1 MKRILNCLLGLTC
14 LAATARA
21 DVVTLKNGDRVT
33 GSMVTVRGGNLQL
46 KSDIMG
52 NLTIPMA
59 QVATFSAAKPVAVV
73 IKGQEPVQGALE
85 LSPSGDW
92 QVTANGKAQTIA
104 AAKVDVI
111 MPADTYQTLVV
122 GAPKPWQA
130 WKGTAGLGYNL
141 QRGNQQT
148 NTFTTTINGVR
159 ERPEAP
165 IFKAHWRTN
174 YGFMTLL
181 SHAEQKPS
189 VVGGAVITVT
199 SRTLTTSVRQDYL
212 FSPGNFLFG
221 LAQLDHVSTEG
232 LYLRQTYG
240 GGFGHDVISN
250 SHTTFSLL
258 GGMTFVH
265 EKFFA
270 GSYTQSA
277 AALAGERLGMQL
289 TKRTR
294 LDHNLNFYPNLSTGG
309 QYRFDTSTSFS
320 YKLSNRLA
328 LNTSAID
335 LYLSNPP
342 PGNRKNNITFS
353 TGIGYTF

>member
-1 MKRILNCLLGLTC
+1 MKRVLACLLGLVCTV
-14 LAATARA
+14 APARA

-33 GSMVTVRGGNLQL
+33 GALVTVKGGNLRL

-52 NLTIPMA
+52 DLTIPMA
-59 QVATFSAAKPVAVV
+59 QVVTYSAAKPVAVV
-73 IKGQEPVQGALE
+73 IKGQEPVEGSLE
-85 LSPSGDW
+85 LEPSGDW
-92 QVTANGKAQTIA
+92 QVTANGKTQTIA
-104 AAKVDVI
+104 AAKIDVI

-122 GAPKPWQA
+122 AAPKPWQA
-130 WKGTAGLGYNL
+130 WKGTAGLGYSL

-148 NTFTTTINGVR
+148 NTFTTTISGVR

-165 IFKAHWRTN
+165 IFAPHWRTN
-174 YGFMTLL
+174 YGFTTLL
-181 SHAEQKPS
+181 SHAEQDQS
-189 VVGGAVITVT
+189 TIT
-199 SRTLTTSVRQDYL
+199 SHTLTTSVRQDYL
-212 FSPGNFLFG
+212 FSHENFLFG

-270 GSYTQSA
+270 GTYTQSA
-277 AALAGERLGMQL
+277 AALAGERLGMQI

-294 LDHNLNFYPNLSTGG
+294 LDHNLNFYPNLSNTG
-309 QYRFDTSTSFS
+309 QYRFDTSATFSF
-320 YKLSNRLA
+320 KLSNRLA

-342 PGNRKNNITFS
+342 PTNRKNNITFS